1 MPTYTQWGLN
11 AVGTRNTPGLEGMA
25 SPDSQGGRSLT
36 DAYPIPPTGVIPF
49 GYYRLDDMNM
59 AVIPHGYELD
69 MSDPEQKN
77 LLPVTNATFFKDK
90 PIPMFSNKNLPDGY
104 YQVSPGFMARLP
116 PGKKP
121 YIKTVSPTGSET
133 YRNGFINESEYYD
146 LSFPLTVV
154 RKGTTE
160 AAYLP
165 EGPVLPKG
173 YYLNEDKRS
182 ISILPYGKIAN
193 GPDTPGYEDNPYL
206 ISANGRFKREV
217 SAGGPGGANK
227 ETNNYDV
234 GFHEDPEDIRKRQKM
249 FDQPV
254 GGIVM
259 LDSEGNK
266 IILPRESV
274 QGDITY
280 NEPARYPY
288 GSRTYVPNY
297 EDSVFLSSTT
307 RLSTVSEY
315 ENAGQDAKGFCET
328 LKNDPD
334 AIEYNCR
341 KMDKNACAA
350 TSCCVLLGGSKC
362 VRGDDSGPSDRTHY
376 GDVFVRNKDYYYY
389 RGKCYG
395 NCSKSGGI
403 NQSDTMNNESLKMQV
418 MESDT
423 NYFEGVPLKITPS
436 TPSPLPQYSPA
447 ILELGKE
454 NSPSPSP

>member
-1 MPTYTQWGLN
+1 MYIYFSVAVIVFIAFLLTLLLPYFTQIGLN
-11 AVGTRNTPGLEGMA
+11 AVGTRNTPGLEGMV
-25 SPDSQGGRSLT
+25 

-49 GYYRLDDMNM
+49 GYYRIDDTNM

-77 LLPVTNATFFKDK
+77 LLPVTNASFFKDK

-133 YRNGFINESEYYD
+133 YNNGYINESEYYD

-154 RKGTTE
+154 RKGTSE
-160 AAYLP
+160 SAYLP
-165 EGPVLPKG
+165 EGPVIPKG
-173 YYLNEDKRS
+173 YYLNEDKQS

-217 SAGGPGGANK
+217 APGPGAALADERK
-227 ETNNYDV
+227 ETNKYDV
-234 GFHEDPEDIRKRQKM
+234 GFHENPEDVRKRQKM
-249 FDQPV
+249 FEQPI
-254 GGIVM
+254 GGLVM
-259 LDSEGNK
+259 LDTDGNK
-266 IILPRESV
+266 VILPRESV

-280 NEPARYPY
+280 NEPATYPY
-288 GSRTYVPNY
+288 GMRTYVPNY

-307 RLSTVSEY
+307 RLSTVAKY
-315 ENAGQDAKGFCET
+315 DNAGQDAKGFCET

-334 AIEYNCR
+334 AMEYNCR
-341 KMDKNACAA
+341 KMDTKTCAA

-362 VRGDDSGPSDRTHY
+362 VRGDESGPANRTHY

-395 NCSKSGGI
+395 NCSKNGETPKI
-403 NQSDTMNNESLKMQV
+403 EAVKMQV
-418 MESDT
+418 MEESNT
-423 NYFEGVPLKITPS
+423 NYFEGVPQIITPATSDNTPPS
-436 TPSPLPQYSPA
+436 TTS
-447 ILELGKE
+447 
-454 NSPSPSP
+454 SPST